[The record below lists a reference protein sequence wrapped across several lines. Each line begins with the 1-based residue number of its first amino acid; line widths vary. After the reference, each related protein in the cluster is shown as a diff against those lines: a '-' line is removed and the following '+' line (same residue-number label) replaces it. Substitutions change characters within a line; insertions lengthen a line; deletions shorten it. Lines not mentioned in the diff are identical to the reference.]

1 MNTIFLIGNLTRAP
15 ELGATPNGVSVAK
28 MNIAVSRKFTNSEGE
43 RETDFFN
50 VVAWRGLAENCQK
63 FLKKGNKIAVIGS
76 LQTRSYE
83 DSDGNKR
90 VISEVVAQDIEF
102 LTPKANGE
110 GERNA
115 YRPNDG
121 AEENKTVAMEEVEN
135 EEDLPF

>member
-1 MNTIFLIGNLTRAP
+1 MNAIFLIGNLTRDP
-15 ELGATPNGVSVAK
+15 ELNQTPSGVSVAK
-28 MNIAVSRKFTNSEGE
+28 ISIAVSRKFTNSEGE

-50 VVAWRGLAENCQK
+50 VVAWRGLGENCQK

-121 AEENKTVAMEEVEN
+121 TEEKKTVVMEEVEN
-135 EEDLPF
+135 DEGLPF